1 MMRKIVLGNLVCRCA
16 VLASLLVSP
25 AVLFAQDGLSGEP
38 LKPGGARDRPLC
50 SAARVVAAPAPEQRD
65 RARAL
70 VQQGQQAAI
79 LGDSPAALRA
89 LRDAAALDPT
99 DADLAYQLGR
109 AYETAKDAKNAVAE
123 YCRFL
128 SLTPTSPDAGE
139 VFDKIRT
146 LGPAR
151 PDQVIDVTLAV
162 FRTGVA
168 AYQRGQLATADSAFT
183 RAIQSDSGWADAYYN
198 RGRVRLDRG
207 DRDAARADLARY
219 LALVPEAS
227 DRRQV
232 EREVSALGPEVLSP
246 VLAFA
251 YGIVIPG
258 GGQFY
263 THRPIRGTLTVL
275 TVAAASVIAAQTQ
288 TVGTASTGMR
298 IERPHLYAGIAAA
311 VGVGVLSAVDAAWF
325 AWSTQQQD
333 PPVRVGLSIVPG
345 TTTVVA
351 RIAIPSRW

>member
-1 MMRKIVLGNLVCRCA
+1 MMRRMVLRTFVCRG
-16 VLASLLVSP
+16 VVVVSFLVFP
-25 AVLFAQDGLSGEP
+25 AVLSAQDVLSGQP
-38 LKPGGARDRPLC
+38 LKQGAARDRPLC
-50 SAARVVAAPAPEQRD
+50 PAARVVAATAPEQKE

-89 LRDAAALDPT
+89 LRDASVLDPT

-109 AYETAKDAKNAVAE
+109 AYETAKDARNAVTE

-128 SLTPTSPDAGE
+128 SLQPTSPDAGE
-139 VFDKIRT
+139 VFEKIRSLAPT
-146 LGPAR
+146 R

-168 AYQRGQLATADSAFT
+168 AYQRGELATADSAFT

-207 DRDAARADLARY
+207 DRDAARADLSRY

-227 DRRQV
+227 DRRLV
-232 EREVSALGPEVLSP
+232 EREVNALGPAVLSP
-246 VLAFA
+246 ELAFA
-251 YGIVIPG
+251 FGIVIPG

-263 THRPIRGTLTVL
+263 THRPIRGTLTLL
-275 TVAAASVIAAQTQ
+275 TVAAASAIAAQTK
-288 TVGTASTGMR
+288 TVGAASSGLR

-311 VGVGVLSAVDAAWF
+311 VGVGVLSAVDAAWY

-333 PPVRVGLSIVPG
+333 APVRVGLSIVPG
-345 TTTVVA
+345 ANTVVA
-351 RIAIPSRW
+351 RVAIPTRW